1 MSTTNAEN
9 PTINGPSKPEPGV
22 VSSSKSNKKKKNK
35 RNKKKHNQNKNV
47 IDTDSNCSQDSAIGS
62 VATTTSS
69 VGSGDNST
77 IKTTNNSI
85 ENSNVDSPSEGL
97 SNNSLENQTIK
108 EEPEEENS
116 SNNNSSDDDTES
128 LDKSPS
134 SEKLDQSL
142 DEIEPKLEQDNNN
155 NTDDTS
161 GVENVSLNSSDSDS
175 GENTE
180 KKQQQIGI
188 GESVETTVEISHVV
202 ENSESSEDEV
212 STESSDSNS
221 DTSSDD
227 NEDISGLNPIANR
240 SNQNFLTN
248 SLYTKAAIGSG
259 NMSVPYK
266 PRHNMDFD
274 EMLSAC
280 SKCKYLPENDMRRLC
295 DYVMDIL
302 LEEPNVV
309 SLQSPVTICGD
320 VHGQFFDLLEL
331 FRTGG
336 EVPSTN
342 YVFLGDFVDR
352 GHYSLETFTYLL
364 VLKARYPNRIT
375 LLRGNHET
383 RQITQVYGFYE
394 ECQQKYGNANIW
406 RSCSRVFDL
415 LSIAALIDN
424 SVLCVHGGLSPDVRT
439 IDQIRTIERQQEVP
453 HQGAFCDL
461 VWSDPDDVDVW
472 QQSPRGAGY
481 LFGANQTEEFV
492 QLNDLECIARAHQ
505 LVLEGIRH
513 QFDDKLVTVWSAP
526 NYCYRCGNVA
536 AVYQVSSDGQRTAKL
551 FQAVPDNQ
559 REVPSKVVTPYFL

>member
-1 MSTTNAEN
+1 M
-9 PTINGPSKPEPGV
+9 G
-22 VSSSKSNKKKKNK
+22 
-35 RNKKKHNQNKNV
+35 
-47 IDTDSNCSQDSAIGS
+47 
-62 VATTTSS
+62 
-69 VGSGDNST
+69 
-77 IKTTNNSI
+77 
-85 ENSNVDSPSEGL
+85 
-97 SNNSLENQTIK
+97 
-108 EEPEEENS
+108 
-116 SNNNSSDDDTES
+116 
-128 LDKSPS
+128 
-134 SEKLDQSL
+134 
-142 DEIEPKLEQDNNN
+142 
-155 NTDDTS
+155 
-161 GVENVSLNSSDSDS
+161 
-175 GENTE
+175 
-180 KKQQQIGI
+180 
-188 GESVETTVEISHVV
+188 
-202 ENSESSEDEV
+202 
-212 STESSDSNS
+212 
-221 DTSSDD
+221 
-227 NEDISGLNPIANR
+227 
-240 SNQNFLTN
+240 
-248 SLYTKAAIGSG
+248 
-259 NMSVPYK
+259 
-266 PRHNMDFD
+266 
-274 EMLSAC
+274 
-280 SKCKYLPENDMRRLC
+280 
-295 DYVMDIL
+295 
-302 LEEPNVV
+302 
-309 SLQSPVTICGD
+309 
-320 VHGQFFDLLEL
+320 
-331 FRTGG
+331 
-336 EVPSTN
+336 
-342 YVFLGDFVDR
+342 

-536 AVYQVSSDGQRTAKL
+536 AVYQVNSDGQRTAKL